1 LKFKQLETGQ
11 QMKIRAGMLALAM
24 AFALPAF
31 AAPDETTPAT
41 AEKPDKPIP
50 APLMFRSTHTGTF
63 GGQKITYRVEAGE
76 TQIKGEDDEPAAS
89 LFTISY
95 IRENAPGPRP
105 VSFVFNGGP
114 GSASVWLHLG
124 LLGPKRVKVASDAD
138 ADDGAA
144 PYTLLDNPLSI
155 LDVTDLVFVDPVGT
169 GYSRTIGKGEDADY
183 WNEDGDGASIA
194 ELIRIWITDHQRWNA
209 PKYLIGE
216 SFGTTRAA
224 YLANRMVNGE
234 VDIALNGLVLIS
246 QALDYEGST
255 SAHDNIYSYI
265 TYLPSMA
272 ATAQY
277 HGKAGAGVEQ
287 AAFLADARAFA
298 RDEYGPA
305 LMKGA
310 QLKPAERAHIAERLA
325 YFTGLDPAYIETSD
339 LRILMD
345 RFQKQLLRDKGVALG
360 RLDGRYLGD
369 EADDAAESP
378 ASDVSGYAIGSAY
391 SALMHHYLSADLGVK
406 MDRPYIL
413 SSDAVGEG
421 WNYRDVPEGEYWE
434 PHYLNVGRQLST
446 AMRVNTA
453 MKVFVANGF
462 FDMITPFFDAEITF
476 ARYGI
481 PQDRVA
487 MTYYQ
492 AGHMMYLNEG
502 ALSALA
508 ADLRAFYAGQ
518 LKDGRPE

>member
-1 LKFKQLETGQ
+1 
-11 QMKIRAGMLALAM
+11 MKIRTMFLALVM
-24 AFALPAF
+24 AS
-31 AAPDETTPAT
+31 AAPALAAPEASPADAKAETAQ
-41 AEKPDKPIP
+41 AAKPVPEP
-50 APLMFRSTHTGTF
+50 VMFKSTHTGVF

-76 TQIKGEDDEPAAS
+76 TQIRNAEGDPAAS

-95 IRENAPGPRP
+95 IRENVSGPRP

-124 LLGPKRVKVASDAD
+124 LLGPKRVQVASDAD

-155 LDVTDLVFVDPVGT
+155 LDVTDLVFIDPVGT
-169 GYSRTIGKGEDADY
+169 GFSQAIGDGENKDY
-183 WNEDGDGASIA
+183 WSEEGDASSLA
-194 ELIRIWITDHQRWNA
+194 EFIRLWITGHKRWNA

-224 YLANRMVNGE
+224 YLSHRMLTGD

-255 SAHDNIYSYI
+255 SAHDNVYSYI

-277 HGKAGAGVEQ
+277 HGKAGAGVPQ
-287 AAFLADARAFA
+287 AEFLADARAFA

-305 LMKGA
+305 LLKGA
-310 QLKPAERAHIAERLA
+310 RLKPEERAHIRDRLA
-325 YFTGLDPAYIETSD
+325 YFTGLDPAYVETSD
-339 LRILMD
+339 LRILMH
-345 RFQKQLLRDKGVALG
+345 RFQKELLRDKGVALG

-369 EADDAAESP
+369 EADDAAEGP
-378 ASDVSGYAIGSAY
+378 DSDVSGYAIGSAY
-391 SALMHHYLSADLGVK
+391 SALMNQYLSSDLGVS
-406 MDRPYIL
+406 MDRPYIV
-413 SSDAVGEG
+413 SSEDAGNN
-421 WNYRDVPEGEYWE
+421 WNFSDTPEGEYAE
-434 PHYLNVGRQLST
+434 PHYVNAGRKLST
-446 AMRVNTA
+446 AMRQNTA
-453 MKVFVANGF
+453 MKVWVANGY
-462 FDMITPFFDAEITF
+462 FDLITPFFDSEITF
-476 ARYGI
+476 GRYAI
-481 PQDRVA
+481 PQARVA

-502 ALSALA
+502 ALTALA
-508 ADLRAFYAGQ
+508 ADLRAFYAGKLQ
-518 LKDGRPE
+518 DARPD

>member
-1 LKFKQLETGQ
+1 
-11 QMKIRAGMLALAM
+11 MKLHALI
-24 AFALPAF
+24 FALLVGSSGPAF
-31 AAPDETTPAT
+31 AEPASGKNADEKAE
-41 AEKPDKPIP
+41 AEKHAKPVP
-50 APLMFRSTHTGTF
+50 EPVMFKYTHTGTF
-63 GGQKITYRVEAGE
+63 GGQKITYRIEAGE
-76 TQIKGEDDEPAAS
+76 THIRNAEGEPGAS

-95 IRENAPGPRP
+95 IRENVSGPRP

-114 GSASVWLHLG
+114 GSASVWLHMG

-155 LDVTDLVFVDPVGT
+155 LDVTDLVFIDPVAT
-169 GYSRTIGKGEDADY
+169 GYSRAVGKGEDKDY
-183 WNEDGDGASIA
+183 WSEEGDGSSIA
-194 ELIRIWITDHQRWNA
+194 EFIRVWITDHKRWNA

-224 YLANRMVNGE
+224 YLANRMLTGD

-255 SAHDNIYSYI
+255 SVHDNIYSYV

-272 ATAQY
+272 AAAQY
-277 HGKAGAGVEQ
+277 HGRAGAGVPQ
-287 AAFLADARAFA
+287 DQFLAEARAFA

-305 LMKGA
+305 LWKGA
-310 QLKPAERAHIAERLA
+310 TLAPDERARIRERLA
-325 YFTGLDPAYIETSD
+325 YLTGLSPAYIDSSD
-339 LRILMD
+339 LKILMP
-345 RFQKQLLRDKGVALG
+345 RFQKELLRDKGVALG

-369 EADDAAESP
+369 EADDVAETP
-378 ASDVSGYAIGSAY
+378 EADVSGYAIGSAY
-391 SALMHHYLSADLGVK
+391 SALMNQYLSADLGVK
-406 MDRPYIL
+406 MDRPYMV
-413 SSDAVGEG
+413 SSEAASTN

-434 PHYLNVGRQLST
+434 PHYLNVSAQLTT
-446 AMRVNTA
+446 AMRQNTA
-453 MKVFVANGF
+453 MKVWVANGY

-481 PQDRVA
+481 PQERVA

-492 AGHMMYLNEG
+492 AGHMMYLHEP
-502 ALSALA
+502 ALDALA
-508 ADLRAFYAGQ
+508 ADLRTFYAGK
-518 LKDGRPE
+518 LEDARPE